1 VSHFRILSVPFLF
14 IATIFMLSGKQAHAG
29 VVSKTKVYTNVTVVP
44 NVLYRIATN
53 NLGTQ
58 DSLKMDIYSPTGA
71 PDTARPCAVLIH
83 GGSFLTGTKA
93 DTIMMTFCNELALR
107 GYIAVSINY
116 RLGVQISLTDIAA
129 SQKQFN
135 RAVYRAVQDS
145 KAAIRFLK
153 ANATQYH
160 IDTSLIFCG
169 GYSAGA
175 VTTVHSAYM
184 NQTEAVTK
192 IDTTGL
198 GLLDE
203 GENLTQSS
211 SFKAAINY
219 CGAIGDTNWLQT
231 GDIPIISFHGTADT
245 VVPYTMGNAFKLPLF
260 PFIFGSGTINRIHKP
275 LGVKDSLYTA
285 EGEGHGLSLLTIA
298 MSIIKVSEFLYGIV
312 DPSNTSS
319 VQKPQQLTKQDHL
332 SVFSQRSAM
341 MVGLDGRV
349 VTSKVN
355 KSVPGMYVQ
364 NKTAGTD
371 KKSGVVLKLK

>member
-1 VSHFRILSVPFLF
+1 VYRLRILSVPILCILSVF
-14 IATIFMLSGKQAHAG
+14 ILSGKKADAG
-29 VVSKTKVYTNVTVVP
+29 VVSKNKVYTNVTIVSD
-44 NVLYRIATN
+44 VLYRIATN
-53 NLGTQ
+53 YLGTQ

-71 PDTARPCAVLIH
+71 PDTVRPCAVLIH

-107 GYIAVSINY
+107 GYVAVSINY
-116 RLGVQISLTDIAA
+116 RLGVQISLTDIAG

-153 ANATQYH
+153 ANASQYH

-184 NQTEAVTK
+184 NQNEAVTK

-203 GENLTQSS
+203 GESLTHSS
-211 SFKAAINY
+211 SFKAVINY

-285 EGEGHGLSLLTIA
+285 EGEGHGLSLPTIA
-298 MSIIKVSEFLYGIV
+298 MSIIKVSEFLYTVI

-319 VQKPQQLTKQDHL
+319 VRRPQQFAKQEQL
-332 SVFSQRSAM
+332 PVSSQRAAV

-349 VTSKVN
+349 ISAKVN
-355 KSVPGMYVQ
+355 HTVPGMYVQ
-364 NKTAGTD
+364 NNMVESNS
-371 KKSGVVLKLK
+371 KSGAILKLK

>member
-1 VSHFRILSVPFLF
+1 MNQIRILSVSFLC
-14 IATIFMLSGKQAHAG
+14 ILSVFMLSGRQADAG
-29 VVSKTKVYTNVTVVP
+29 IVSKNKMYTNVTVVHD
-44 NVLYRIATN
+44 VLYRIATN
-53 NLGTQ
+53 NLGAQ

-71 PDTARPCAVLIH
+71 PDTARPCVVLIH

-93 DTIMMTFCNELALR
+93 DSIMMTFCTELALR
-107 GYIAVSINY
+107 GYVTVSINY
-116 RLGVQISLTDIAA
+116 RLGVQISLTDIAG

-145 KAAIRFLK
+145 KAAIRFLRV
-153 ANATQYH
+153 NASQYH

-184 NQTEAVTK
+184 NQTEAVSK

-275 LGVKDSLYTA
+275 LGVKDSLYTT
-285 EGEGHGLSLLTIA
+285 EGEGHGLSLQTFA
-298 MSIIKVSEFLYGIV
+298 MSILKVSEFLYSIV
-312 DPSNTSS
+312 DPSNATSI
-319 VQKPQQLTKQDHL
+319 QRPQLLTQHDHIPVL
-332 SVFSQRSAM
+332 SQRAAVT
-341 MVGLDGRV
+341 VGLDGRV
-349 VTSKVN
+349 VNTKVN
-355 KSVPGMYVQ
+355 QTVPGMYVQ
-364 NKTAGTD
+364 NKIAGTD